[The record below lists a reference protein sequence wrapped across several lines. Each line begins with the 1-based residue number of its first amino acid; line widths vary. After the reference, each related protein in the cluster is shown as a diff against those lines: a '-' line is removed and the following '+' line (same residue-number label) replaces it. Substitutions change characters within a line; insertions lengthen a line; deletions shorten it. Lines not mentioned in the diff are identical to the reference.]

1 MLMMHLSVMASMAK
15 AKAREIFCD
24 ETGAVDLITIV
35 VLIGVAV
42 LLAIVFKDAIGDL
55 ITNLLDTITKN
66 ASNTVNNP
74 VGGGTTTPPVEG
86 N

>member
-15 AKAREIFCD
+15 MKAREIFCD

-42 LLAIVFKDAIGDL
+42 LLAIVFKDAIGGL
-55 ITNLLDTITKN
+55 IESLLGTIETNAT
-66 ASNTVNNP
+66 AA
-74 VGGGTTTPPVEG
+74 VGGGAGAGGAGE
-86 N
+86 

>member
-42 LLAIVFKDAIGDL
+42 LLAIVFKDAIGSL
-55 ITNLLDTITKN
+55 IESLLGTITTN
-66 ASNTVNNP
+66 ATDAVNNP
-74 VGGGTTTPPVEG
+74 AGGGGE
-86 N
+86 

>member
-1 MLMMHLSVMASMAK
+1 MLMMHLGVLATRAK
-15 AKAREIFCD
+15 IKAREIFCD

-42 LLAIVFKDAIGDL
+42 LLAIVFKDAIAEL
-55 ITNLLDTITKN
+55 LNNLLATITGN
-66 ASNTVNNP
+66 ATNAVNNAP
-74 VGGGTTTPPVEG
+74 AAGGGAAGGG